1 MFSITGRIL
10 TLYGAYS
17 LIREFYMYFYILILL
32 FILLF
37 QVSSSGPN
45 ISRRNILQRTLNCR
59 SADFFTLVIV
69 YHHLSQYLDNPGPF
83 RVFLEVGILCVA
95 AFFFYS
101 GYGLMKSVLTNKNYF
116 HHFFLRR
123 YIKILFPFY
132 LQCPVSFCLLSDGR
146 PLWPEAVP

>member
-1 MFSITGRIL
+1 MNYSVRYITCFSITGRIL

-17 LIREFYMYFYILILL
+17 LIREFYMYFFILILL

-37 QVSSSGPN
+37 QVSSSGPEHFQEEHFTKN
-45 ISRRNILQRTLNCR
+45 FELPLRG
-59 SADFFTLVIV
+59 FFTLVIV
-69 YHHLSQYLDNPGPF
+69 YHHLSQYLDDPGPF

-116 HHFFLRR
+116 HHFFCADTLK
-123 YIKILFPFY
+123 YLFPF
-132 LQCPVSFCLLSDGR
+132 LSAM
-146 PLWPEAVP
+146 PCIFLFII